1 MSIVRMHSCLT
12 THQVLFGNTV
22 KPRQMLRPLALTGF
36 TIHKKTLHERTKQK
50 EVCFTVLEIYT
61 LGQVNML
68 NKTIK
73 LSYTSFQSH

>member
-1 MSIVRMHSCLT
+1 
-12 THQVLFGNTV
+12 
-22 KPRQMLRPLALTGF
+22 MLRPLALTGF